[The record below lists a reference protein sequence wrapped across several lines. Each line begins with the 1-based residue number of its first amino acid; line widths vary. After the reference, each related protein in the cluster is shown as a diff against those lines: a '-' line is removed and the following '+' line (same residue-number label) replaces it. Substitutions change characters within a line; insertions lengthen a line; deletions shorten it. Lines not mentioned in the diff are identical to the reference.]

1 MPVGERTGATGF
13 NAFTGRA
20 TIAILVVLGLVVLVA
35 VIGTQSPSSRNSAVP
50 VSDRVSVAI
59 PLDASEITGLDV
71 ASIGVATWARRGTHP
86 WRSDSP
92 PTEVT
97 DLGLREDNSLDVP
110 SDAATVGW
118 YDRSSSP
125 GTVGPAVMA
134 GHVNYS
140 GEDGTFAKLKDVKK
154 DDTVEA
160 HRKDGTTAVFRVD
173 EVGQYDK
180 DAFPTDTVYG
190 PTSDAEIR
198 LITCGGVFNSAK
210 RSYDD
215 NIVVFGRIVDAY
227 RARDA

>member
-71 ASIGVATWARRGTHP
+71 PSIGVAT
-86 WRSDSP
+86 
-92 PTEVT
+92 TEVT

-140 GEDGTFAKLKDVKK
+140 GEDGTFATLKDVKK
-154 DDTVEA
+154 DDTVEV

>member
-71 ASIGVATWARRGTHP
+71 ASIGVAT
-86 WRSDSP
+86 
-92 PTEVT
+92 TEVT

-154 DDTVEA
+154 DDTVEV
-160 HRKDGTTAVFRVD
+160 HRKDRTTAVFRVD

>member
-35 VIGTQSPSSRNSAVP
+35 VIGTQSPSSRNSAAP
-50 VSDRVSVAI
+50 VSDRVSVPI

-71 ASIGVATWARRGTHP
+71 PSIGVAT
-86 WRSDSP
+86 
-92 PTEVT
+92 TEVT

-140 GEDGTFAKLKDVKK
+140 GEDGTFAKLTDVKK
-154 DDTVEA
+154 DDTVEV

>member
-71 ASIGVATWARRGTHP
+71 PSIGVAT
-86 WRSDSP
+86 
-92 PTEVT
+92 TEVT

-154 DDTVEA
+154 DDTVEV

>member
-71 ASIGVATWARRGTHP
+71 ASIDVAT
-86 WRSDSP
+86 
-92 PTEVT
+92 TEVT

-140 GEDGTFAKLKDVKK
+140 GEDGTFATLKDVKK
-154 DDTVEA
+154 DDTVEV

-198 LITCGGVFNSAK
+198 LITCGGVFNSAR

>member
-50 VSDRVSVAI
+50 VSDRVSVPI

-71 ASIGVATWARRGTHP
+71 PSIGVAT
-86 WRSDSP
+86 
-92 PTEVT
+92 TEVT

-154 DDTVEA
+154 DDTVEV

-198 LITCGGVFNSAK
+198 LITCGGVFNSVK